1 MATTSFGVNDAL
13 AVKLWSKELAVEAL
27 KKTYFANFIGSGA
40 SSLIQLKTETS
51 KGAGD
56 KITYGLRM
64 QASGDGVLGDGVL
77 EGNEESLTTYSDAVL
92 IDQLRHA
99 HVTGGRVSEQR
110 VPFDLRQECKDSLS
124 DWWANRMD
132 FAFANQICGNTGVAD
147 TRYTGNQAAIAPS
160 SGNIVY
166 PAAARNSEA
175 TINSSDTFTLTMID
189 KAVEKARTLTPM
201 IRPLKINGSDYYVAF
216 LHDYQVTSLR
226 TNTSTGQWLDIQKS
240 VLTGGQ
246 IDDNPI
252 LTGALGQYNGVLLYR
267 WNRIPVAPSSA
278 AAGAGNV
285 RRAVLCGAQAAM
297 LAFGQDNGPSKFTWV
312 EKLFDYDN
320 RFGVAAGTIFGLKK
334 TVFNSADFATV
345 LMPTYAVAS

>member
-1 MATTSFGVNDAL
+1 MAVTAYGVNDAL

-40 SSLIQLKTETS
+40 SSLIQLKSETS
-51 KGAGD
+51 KGPGD

-124 DWWANRMD
+124 DWWANRLD
-132 FAFANQICGNTGVAD
+132 FAFANQITGNTGVTD
-147 TRYTGNQAAIAPS
+147 TRYTGNQATLAPT
-160 SGNIVY
+160 NIVY

-175 TINSSDTFTLTMID
+175 TINSSDTFTLSMID
-189 KAVEKARTLTPM
+189 KAVEKARTLSPM
-201 IRPLKINGSDYYVAF
+201 IRPLKINGQDYYVAF

-226 TNTSTGQWLDIQKS
+226 TNTSTGQWLDINKAAM
-240 VLTGGQ
+240 TGGK

-252 LTGALGQYNGVLLYR
+252 LTGALGVYNGCILYR

-297 LAFGQDNGPSKFTWV
+297 LAFGQDNSPSKFTWV
-312 EKLFDYDN
+312 EKLFDLTAANDN
-320 RFGVAAGTIFGLKK
+320 REVVALA
-334 TVFNSADFATV
+334 A
-345 LMPTYAVAS
+345 

>member
-1 MATTSFGVNDAL
+1 MAVTSYGVNDAL

-27 KKTYFANFIGSGA
+27 KKTYFKDFIGSGA
-40 SSLIQLKTETS
+40 GSLIQLKSETS

-56 KITYGLRM
+56 KVTYGLRM
-64 QASGDGVLGDGVL
+64 QASGDGVLSDGVL

-124 DWWANRMD
+124 DWWANRLD
-132 FAFANQICGNTGVAD
+132 TAFANQICGNTGVSD
-147 TRYTGNQAAIAPS
+147 TRYTGGQATVAPTAL
-160 SGNIVY
+160 VY
-166 PAAARNSEA
+166 PSASRNTEA
-175 TINSSDTFTLTMID
+175 TINSSDTFTLSMID
-189 KAVEKARTLTPM
+189 KAVEKARTASPM
-201 IRPLKINGSDYYVAF
+201 IRPLRINGSEYYVAF
-216 LHDYQVTSLR
+216 LHDYQVTDLR
-226 TNTSTGQWLDIQKS
+226 TNTSSGQWLDINKAAMM
-240 VLTGGQ
+240 GGK
-246 IDDNPI
+246 IEDNPI
-252 LTGALGQYNGVLLYR
+252 LSGALGMYNGVLIYR

-297 LAFGQDNGPSKFTWV
+297 LAFGQDNSESKFTWV

-334 TVFNSADFATV
+334 TQFNSADFATV
-345 LMPTYAVAS
+345 LMPTYAAAH

>member
-1 MATTSFGVNDAL
+1 MATTSYGVNDAL

-27 KKTYFANFIGSGA
+27 KKTYFANFVGTGA
-40 SSLIQLKTETS
+40 GSLIQQRTETS
-51 KGAGD
+51 KGPGD
-56 KITYGLRM
+56 KVTYGLRM

-124 DWWANRMD
+124 DWWANRLD
-132 FAFANQICGNTGVAD
+132 FAFANQITGNTGVSD
-147 TRYTGNQAAIAPS
+147 TRYSGNQATIAPT
-160 SGNIVY
+160 NIVY
-166 PAAARNSEA
+166 ANSSRNTENL
-175 TINSSDTFTLTMID
+175 INSSDTFTLSMID
-189 KAVEKARTLTPM
+189 KAVEKARTLSPM
-201 IRPLKINGSDYYVAF
+201 VRPLKINGRDYYVAF
-216 LHDYQVTSLR
+216 LHDYQVTDLR
-226 TNTSTGQWLDIQKS
+226 TNTSTGQWLDIQKA

-246 IDDNPI
+246 IEENPI
-252 LTGALGQYNGVLLYR
+252 FTGALGEYNGVLLYR
-267 WNRIPVAPSSA
+267 WNRLPVAPSSS

-297 LAFGQDNGPSKFTWV
+297 LAFGQENGPSKFTWV

-345 LMPTYAVAS
+345 LMPTYAVSH